1 MKKIIYFIVLTAILL
16 GAFYISKRPQPQP
29 QPPAPAPQP
38 IPPPIPIPT
47 PIPGSQVDWFNFPVQ
62 QNKKANTPFLTDI
75 VSHLPTKFGNQYFD
89 NDPVTWGHETTH
101 GIHSHLR
108 NTFGK
113 GNVAFYVG
121 NNKAAFMP
129 QPKMKLKQISDII
142 PSNLRGSRYQTY
154 FVSQLKGWNDFPL
167 YVFDEWVAYTNGAG
181 VGLETPANKL
191 NLTAKHRELHTVS
204 ENRSDVMV
212 GALEFS
218 VYAMLTC
225 VAIDKYDPS
234 FLQNKQYKEFV
245 ASELK
250 RSIDIYRKGIILPQY
265 IWDTPLEKNVR
276 QNQDCINILNKMYG
290 DGLTMRKLFDD

>member
-1 MKKIIYFIVLTAILL
+1 MNKIVYFILLIAIMIVSL
-16 GAFYISKRPQPQP
+16 FIIKNNTPIPQPQP
-29 QPPAPAPQP
+29 QP
-38 IPPPIPIPT
+38 IPIPIPEPKPPT
-47 PIPGSQVDWFNFPVQ
+47 PIPGSQVDWFNFPIQ

-108 NTFGK
+108 NVFGK

-121 NNKAAFMP
+121 NNKAAFMS

-142 PSNLRGSRYQTY
+142 PNNLRGSRYNTY
-154 FVSQLKGWNDFPL
+154 FVNQLSGWNGVPL
-167 YVFDEWVAYTNGAG
+167 YVFDEWVAYTNGAAI
-181 VGLETPANKL
+181 GLETPGRV
-191 NLTAKHRELHTVS
+191 NLTPKHRELHTVS
-204 ENRSDVMV
+204 DNRSDVMV

-218 VYAMLTC
+218 IYAILTC

-276 QNQDCINILNKMYG
+276 QDQSCINILNKMYG
-290 DGLTMRKLFDD
+290 NDLTMRKLFDD